1 MENNTLLGSRKFYKL
16 RSLSCCLQQSSALI
30 NNIRSVCYNGTL
42 KNESEL
48 STNGIKNID
57 KDTILFITASN
68 KDTGKYI
75 RISSYEDGIDLKSEP
90 SKNNYLLLNEGDTVL
105 WIKGEFYSLSSKG
118 IKDIEE
124 DNGSL
129 NISYS
134 NGSNKTISLESISG
148 GYNAIYPIIIDDG
161 NIILDGLY
169 IDGENNNMKTFDNS
183 IGEGIKNSYV
193 EGVGNKSTVDYQ
205 HIMGKYAKP
214 DNNSIFIIGGG
225 EKSFRNIDLSK
236 NLFTVGFDGTATAE
250 KDVIIKKEKIGDV
263 FSGKDIKLSDIHNV
277 VDEDW
282 VVVEKLKMP

>member
-16 RSLSCCLQQSSALI
+16 RSLSCCLQQSLALI
-30 NNIRSVCYNGTL
+30 NNTRSVCYNGAL

-124 DNGSL
+124 DNGAL

-134 NGSNKTISLESISG
+134 NGTNKTISLDNISG

-169 IDGENNNMKTFDNS
+169 IDGENQNMKTFDNT

-193 EGVGNKSTVDYQ
+193 EGIGNTSTVDYQ
-205 HIMGKYAKP
+205 HVMGKYAKQ
-214 DNNSIFIIGGG
+214 DNNSLFIIGGG
-225 EKSFRNIDLSK
+225 DDNNNRK
-236 NLFTVGFDGTATAE
+236 NLLTVGFDGITRAE
-250 KDVIIKKEKIGDV
+250 NDVIV
-263 FSGKDIKLSDIHNV
+263 NNNKLSDIHYV

-282 VVVEKLKMP
+282 VVVNKKEIQE

>member
-30 NNIRSVCYNGTL
+30 NNISSVCYNGTL

-169 IDGENNNMKTFDNS
+169 IDGENKNMKTFDNT

-193 EGVGNKSTVDYQ
+193 EGVGNTSTADYQ
-205 HIMGKYAKP
+205 HIQGKYSEQ
-214 DNNSIFIIGGG
+214 DNSSIFIIGGG
-225 EKSFRNIDLSK
+225 ENENNRK
-236 NLFTVGFDGTATAE
+236 NLLTVGFDGITRAE
-250 KDVIIKKEKIGDV
+250 NDVIANGN
-263 FSGKDIKLSDIHNV
+263 KLSDIHSV
-277 VDEDW
+277 IDSDW
-282 VVVEKLKMP
+282 VIIGEQAKLNFSNAFDASFK